1 MFNQSTF
8 ENHHSQSFPDESNM
22 TLCFTP
28 SSGKFK
34 FTQSTFDNFADESN
48 TGGYDIEFYPKLR
61 QICFY
66 PKLRQGRDEGGNGEE
81 EEQGSTLG

>member
-1 MFNQSTF
+1 MLNQSTF

-22 TLCFTP
+22 TLYFTP

-48 TGGYDIEFYPKLR
+48 TGGYDIG
-61 QICFY
+61 FY

-81 EEQGSTLG
+81 KEQGSTLG